1 MSGTVFGWY
10 KEVNGYRLCDLSSM
24 DSDCDLVIDKFEIA
38 PIQRLADKM
47 RCSERFIRQLFFV
60 LGFKEDKFR
69 VIRNT
74 HLAYIGRI
82 EADAG
87 TSFIDKTDADLLGLE
102 IATYKDEYKR
112 ALAGLN
118 YIIERSLK
126 SGAVR
131 ALIEV
136 VLTGTCIVGEGDAFW
151 VVVYHNDAYPIIV
164 FPEEPMY
171 EEVEKVVRSELEKL
185 VRGGEA

>member
-1 MSGTVFGWY
+1 MSSTVFGWY

-38 PIQRLADKM
+38 PIQRLADKV
-47 RCSERFIRQLFFV
+47 RCSERFIRHLFSI
-60 LGFKEDKFR
+60 LGFEEDKFR
-69 VIRNT
+69 VIRSNDLVYLGT
-74 HLAYIGRI
+74 KTDV
-82 EADAG
+82 DA
-87 TSFIDKTDADLLGLE
+87 SFIDKSDADLLGLE

-151 VVVYHNDAYPIIV
+151 VVVYHSNAFPITV